1 MTFIEY
7 SEKIETLKHLANH
20 KQAGTPKQ
28 LAKKFQVSERTI
40 QRMVQGLRDHGY
52 AITFNRFRK
61 TYES

>member
-28 LAKKFQVSERTI
+28 LAKK
-40 QRMVQGLRDHGY
+40 
-52 AITFNRFRK
+52 
-61 TYES
+61 

>member
-7 SEKIETLKHLANH
+7 SQKIETLKYLAHN
-20 KQAGTPKQ
+20 KQAGTPRQ
-28 LAKKFQVSERTI
+28 LSKKFQVSERTI

-52 AITFNRFRK
+52 SITFNRDRK